1 MALDEAIEVLDSR
14 FYRLVIHNAHV
25 EHLWSG
31 ARWAEGPVYVPSA
44 QHLVFSD
51 IPNDTTLRYDERTGS
66 VDVFE
71 SPAFN
76 ALSLIHISEPTRPE
90 RIGGG
95 GVCG

>member
-44 QHLVFSD
+44 QHLVFSEYV
-51 IPNDTTLRYDERTGS
+51 RRQ
-66 VDVFE
+66 
-71 SPAFN
+71 
-76 ALSLIHISEPTRPE
+76 
-90 RIGGG
+90 G
-95 GVCG
+95 GVDKGRRGNTTACYE